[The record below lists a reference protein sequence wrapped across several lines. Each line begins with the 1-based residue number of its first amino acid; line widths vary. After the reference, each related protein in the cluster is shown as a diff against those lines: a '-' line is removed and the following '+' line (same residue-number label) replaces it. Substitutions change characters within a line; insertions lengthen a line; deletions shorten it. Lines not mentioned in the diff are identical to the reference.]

1 MGVLRLLVLL
11 LAAALWLAPPAQ
23 AQSNED
29 DVGFITRLLQ
39 DNLSDAGR
47 DVRIRGFQGALSSRA
62 TIQEMTIADDEG
74 VWLILRDAAMTWN
87 RSALLAR
94 RIEIA
99 EISAREL
106 IIRRPPQ
113 VDPDTLPAPEA
124 RDEPARPFALP
135 ELPVS
140 VRLDQLRLDRIE
152 LGAPILGTQVALS
165 AEGTLS
171 LADGAG
177 QTRLRLN
184 RIDGAEGRFDL
195 DAAFS
200 NVTRQLAL
208 DLDLSEGPDGVAVN
222 LLGIPDRPATAM
234 QISGEGPLDDFAARI
249 SVATDGQERISGD
262 VALRGDG
269 TATAQVLSVDISGDL
284 RPLLVEDFHPF
295 FGAESRL
302 RAEGQRATDGRMQLE
317 ELAVQTSL
325 LDLRGRAALDAD
337 GVPELIDL
345 TGQVAAADG
354 APVVLPIGGPRTTV
368 ARADLHVGFDADVNE
383 DWQLDFDIRDLRR
396 EDIAIARLLASG
408 IGRIAQGADG
418 ALDVVDAVV
427 DFSAEG
433 IAPADPALAAAIGT
447 EVTGSTGIIWRRGE
461 PLFVPGLL
469 LEGADYWAE
478 GQAILEEGTLNLDLA
493 AELGRLAR
501 FSGLADRPL
510 SGALAGRVSGAV
522 TPLTGGFDLQATL
535 DGRNVAVGI
544 EEVDR
549 LLSGDSEIR
558 LDARRGSD
566 GITLRRAAA
575 RAQSLMA
582 ELSGVIRS
590 DSLAIEGDLEFA
602 DLSVLGAQYAGALD
616 ARVDVT
622 SDNGT
627 ERLRMTATGQDLA
640 FGQGELD
647 RALRGRTALDLV
659 AAHTD
664 GVVDIEALQLSNA
677 ALTASIEGRVDP
689 GASEIAA
696 AFRLPDL
703 SMLRP
708 EFGGAV
714 EGSANLREEGE
725 RRHVVLTVAGR
736 DLAIGQ
742 AEADRAL
749 RGRTDLTLSGV
760 LEGRAFDIDTLR
772 LSNAALD
779 ASVTGRVDPGAS
791 DIAAEF
797 RLPSLAVLLPGAGG
811 ALEGRATLRE
821 DGETRRIGLDATGRD
836 LRAGMAQAD
845 ALLRGTTRLT
855 GQLRESAGAVLI
867 EAAELSNP
875 QLSATVSGE
884 ASADTRAMQIDARL
898 NDLAQLVPGIAGA
911 VQVSGS
917 VRETAGDYTIDLSGA
932 GPAGIALRASGTVGA
947 DLRANLSVSGG
958 GDLSLINP
966 RVEPSSI
973 QGPMRFDIRV
983 NGPLGLDA
991 VSGTATAEGVSF
1003 VQPAAHLRL
1012 TDIAARADL
1021 RGGRADIQLSGRG
1034 ARGGSFSAGG
1044 FAELTGAQRVDLQLS
1059 LDALAVSDPQ
1069 LFQTTVSGSFGFAGV
1084 LTGERRATGALS
1096 LGPTEIRIPGAG
1108 LGATGYVPEGLRHVN
1123 EGAASRQTRNRAGIR
1138 TGETHGREPRPI
1150 LIDLT
1155 LDAPNRV
1162 FIRGRGLDAE
1172 LGGSLR
1178 LTGTTRD
1185 AIPIG
1190 EFALIRGRLD
1200 LLGNRFTLTEGFAS
1214 MQGDFTP
1221 FVRLV
1226 ATTSSGGVST
1236 SIVVEGE
1243 ASAPQIRFES
1253 VPELPEEEVV
1263 SRLIFNRDL
1272 TSLSAFQAAQLASAI
1287 ATLTGRG
1294 GTGFMERLR
1303 SSVGLDDLDITT
1315 DEDGN
1320 AAVRAGRYLTENIYT
1335 DLVLDPQGR
1344 SQVSI
1349 NLDVSPSLTVRGRV
1363 DQQGRTGVGVFFER
1377 DY

>member
-1 MGVLRLLVLL
+1 MGFLRFLALVC
-11 LAAALWLAPPAQ
+11 AAALWLSAPAQ
-23 AQSNED
+23 AQSNDD

-39 DNLSDAGR
+39 DNLSEAGR
-47 DVRIRGFQGALSSRA
+47 EVRIRGFQGALSSRA
-62 TIQEMTIADDEG
+62 TIDEMTIADDEG
-74 VWLILRDAAMTWN
+74 VWLILRDAAMTWS

-99 EISAREL
+99 ELSAREL
-106 IIRRPPQ
+106 IVLRPPQ
-113 VDPDTLPAPEA
+113 TEESALPAPEA
-124 RDEPARPFALP
+124 RDEPASPFALP

-152 LGAPILGTQVALS
+152 LGEAILGSEVALS
-165 AEGTLS
+165 AEGALS

-177 QTRLRLN
+177 QTRLHLT
-184 RIDGAEGRFDL
+184 RIDGTEGRFDL
-195 DAAFS
+195 NAAFS

-208 DLDLSEGPDGVAVN
+208 DLDLSEGPDGIAVN
-222 LLGIPDRPATAM
+222 LLGIPDQPAAAM
-234 QISGEGPLDDFAARI
+234 RISGEGPLDDFAAQI

-269 TATAQVLSVDISGDL
+269 VDTAQMLSVDIAGDL

-302 RAEGQRATDGRMQLE
+302 RAAAQRATDGRLQLE

-354 APVVLPIGGPRTTV
+354 APVVLPIGGARTTV
-368 ARADLHVGFDADVNE
+368 ARADLAVGFDADVNE
-383 DWQLDFDIRDLRR
+383 DWTLDFDLRDLQR
-396 EDIAIARLLASG
+396 EDIAIDRLLLSG
-408 IGRIAQGADG
+408 IGRIAQGPDG

-427 DFSAEG
+427 DYAAEG
-433 IAPADPALAAAIGT
+433 IAPADPALAKAIGAQ
-447 EVTGSTGIIWRRGE
+447 VTGSTGIIWRRGE
-461 PLFVPGLL
+461 PLFIPGLL
-469 LEGADYWAE
+469 LEGADYWLQGEAE
-478 GQAILEEGTLNLDLA
+478 FEDGTLSLDVA

-522 TPLTGGFDLQATL
+522 TPLTGGFDLQASL
-535 DGRNVAVGI
+535 DGRNVSVGI

-575 RAQSLMA
+575 RAQSLVA

-590 DSLAIEGDLEFA
+590 DSLAVEGDLEFA
-602 DLSVLGAQYAGALD
+602 DLSVLGAQYAGTLD
-616 ARVDVT
+616 ARVDVVT
-622 SDNGT
+622 ENGT
-627 ERLRMTATGQDLA
+627 DRLRMTATGRDLA
-640 FGQGELD
+640 FGQAELD
-647 RALRGRTALDLV
+647 RALHGRTALELV
-659 AAHTD
+659 AAHSD
-664 GVVDIEALQLSNA
+664 GVVDIETLRLDNA
-677 ALTASIEGRVDP
+677 ALEAQVTGRVDP
-689 GASEIAA
+689 GASDIAA
-696 AFRLPDL
+696 SFTLPAL
-703 SMLRP
+703 SVLRP

-714 EGSANLREEGE
+714 EGSANLREDGE
-725 RRHVVLTVAGR
+725 RRHLVLTVAGQ

-760 LEGRAFDIDTLR
+760 QEGSTFDIETLR
-772 LSNAALD
+772 LANAALE
-779 ASVTGRVDPGAS
+779 ASVTGRFDPGAS

-797 RLPSLAVLLPGAGG
+797 RLPSLAAIRPGGGG
-811 ALEGRATLRE
+811 ALEGSATLRE
-821 DGETRRIGLDATGRD
+821 EGETRRVSLDATGRD
-836 LRAGMAQAD
+836 LRAGVEQAD
-845 ALLRGTTRLT
+845 ALLRGTTLLT
-855 GQLRESAGAVLI
+855 ARVTERAGAVLVDS
-867 EAAELSNP
+867 AELSNP

-884 ASADTRAMQIDARL
+884 AAGDTRAMQIDARL
-898 NDLAQLVPGIAGA
+898 NNLALVVPGIAGA
-911 VQVSGS
+911 VQISGS
-917 VRETAGDYTIDLSGA
+917 VRETAGDYTIDLSGS

-947 DLRANLSVSGG
+947 DLRANLSVSGS
-958 GDLSLINP
+958 GDLALINP
-966 RVEPSSI
+966 RVEPSSV

-983 NGPLGLDA
+983 DGPLGLES

-1003 VQPAAHLRL
+1003 VQPAANLRL
-1012 TDIAARADL
+1012 TEIAARADL

-1034 ARGGSFSAGG
+1034 ARGGSFTAGG

-1059 LDALAVSDPQ
+1059 LNELAIADPQ
-1069 LFQTTVSGSFGFAGV
+1069 LFQTTVSGTFGFAGV
-1084 LTGERRATGALS
+1084 LTGERRATGALT
-1096 LGPTEIRIPGAG
+1096 LGPTEIRVPGTG
-1108 LGATGYVPEGLRHVN
+1108 LGATGFVPDGLRHVN
-1123 EGAASRQTRNRAGIR
+1123 ESAASRQTRDRAGIR

-1190 EFALIRGRLD
+1190 EFSLIRGRLD

-1236 SIVVEGE
+1236 SIVIEG
-1243 ASAPQIRFES
+1243 AANAPEIRFES

-1335 DLVLDPQGR
+1335 DLVIDPQGR